1 LFNAYIAISPSLQWD
16 SQQVVKRAQEFFAR
30 TDKLN
35 VSLYITSGNEGGDL
49 VGGIRKLTG
58 VLPERTLDGFSWH
71 FEPMPLESHGSV
83 PNRST
88 YEGLEFVFSDWTLRD
103 PFETYNK
110 YGIEGVENFFAASEK
125 KYGMGRAVRDRVT
138 PRIALELE
146 SAGRLDEIMALLS
159 RNVFRFGANSV
170 VQPPAS
176 YLVRIA
182 NQYLAKG
189 RTEKAVE
196 VYQLALKAEPGN
208 DAAKQALTR
217 LGIELSNPATR

>member
-1 LFNAYIAISPSLQWD
+1 
-16 SQQVVKRAQEFFAR
+16 
-30 TDKLN
+30 
-35 VSLYITSGNEGGDL
+35 
-49 VGGIRKLTG
+49 
-58 VLPERTLDGFSWH
+58 
-71 FEPMPLESHGSV
+71 
-83 PNRST
+83 
-88 YEGLEFVFSDWTLRD
+88 
-103 PFETYNK
+103 
-110 YGIEGVENFFAASEK
+110 
-125 KYGMGRAVRDRVT
+125 MGRAVRDSVT
-138 PRIALELE
+138 PRIALGLE

-159 RNVFRFGANSV
+159 RNVFRFGASSV

-208 DAAKQALTR
+208 DAAKQALTK